1 MCEAED
7 TLAAAEVE
15 DGGGQVEAAED
26 AQPRQRR
33 DHHRGRQQE
42 HARRGRGERGQ
53 ERGGCAARRPGFLF
67 VSQYSTVQY
76 SIAQYS
82 TWLYH
87 TPVTETEVRESARLA
102 TSSHAHHHPAS
113 SRGSPR

>member
-1 MCEAED
+1 MVRWRLQRTPSPASGEITIVAD
-7 TLAAAEVE
+7 SRNTRAAAV
-15 DGGGQVEAAED
+15 AS
-26 AQPRQRR
+26 
-33 DHHRGRQQE
+33 
-42 HARRGRGERGQ
+42 
-53 ERGGCAARRPGFLF
+53 AARSAAAMRHAGPGSWLYH
-67 VSQYSTVQY
+67 STYSTVQY

>member
-42 HARRGRGERGQ
+42 HARRGRGERGEQ
-53 ERGGCAARRPGFLF
+53 RGGSAARGPGLL
-67 VSQYSTVQY
+67 VVPQYNTVQY
-76 SIAQYS
+76 GTVQYGPH
-82 TWLYH
+82 LGKLG
-87 TPVTETEVRESARLA
+87 P
-102 TSSHAHHHPAS
+102 
-113 SRGSPR
+113 SPSFYILFL